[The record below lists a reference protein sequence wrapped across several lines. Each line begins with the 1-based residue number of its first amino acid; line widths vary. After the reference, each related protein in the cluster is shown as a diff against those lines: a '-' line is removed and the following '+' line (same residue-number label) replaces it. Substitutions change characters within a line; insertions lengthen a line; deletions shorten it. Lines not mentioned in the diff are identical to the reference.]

1 MSRLI
6 DADKFK
12 HYVKEHCKDSLADL
26 WCVLIDRQPTAFDA
40 EKVVEQIHNKYCH
53 KCRNILG
60 KQSSEEYC
68 KSVKCE
74 IDALCVIVK
83 KGEVE

>member
-26 WCVLIDRQPTAFDA
+26 WCVLIDRQPTAFDT
-40 EKVVEQIHNKYCH
+40 EKVVEQIHTKYCH
-53 KCRNILG
+53 KCRNIFR

-74 IDALCVIVK
+74 IDALCDIVK
-83 KGEVE
+83 KGGVE